1 MQGNDHPSH
10 GRAAGDPPPV
20 EAASVAE
27 LRDALDTGAL
37 RAREIARACLDRIAA
52 LDRTGPALH
61 AVIELNPDA
70 LAIAAARDEE
80 LARGERRGPLH
91 GIPVLLKDN
100 IATADQMQT
109 TAGSLALTGCPASR
123 DAFVVTRLREAGAV
137 ILGKTNLSEWANIRS
152 PRSTSGWSGRG
163 GQTVNPHQ
171 LDRNPS
177 GSSSGSGVAVAAGYA
192 PLAVGTETNGSI
204 IAPANACGIVGIKPT
219 VGLTSR
225 VGVIPISHSQDTVGP
240 MARSV
245 ADAAVLLTVLAG
257 ADPEDPAHGGPGGSG
272 EFPVAPDGAGSRLDY
287 TRFLDP
293 GALKGARIGVPRN
306 LYGFSRAADT
316 IADRALALMR
326 EAGAELVDP
335 VDLSAEKTDGWQDE
349 VSVML
354 TELKPGLAAWLA
366 AFAPACPIRTLADVI
381 RFNENHA
388 RDEMPYFCQ
397 EFFLRAEETGGL
409 DDPSYRA
416 SLARNQRRA
425 RQDGLDRVL
434 DEHRLDALVAPTGAP
449 APKLDL
455 INGDWHPGGSGGLS
469 ALAGYPVVTVPAG
482 FAFGMPVNVSFMG
495 RAYGEPTLIR
505 LAYAYEQISRAFAPP
520 SFLPGS
526 VLPPALV

>member
-1 MQGNDHPSH
+1 ME
-10 GRAAGDPPPV
+10 R
-20 EAASVAE
+20 ASVAE
-27 LRDALDTGAL
+27 LRAALGGGAI
-37 RAREIARACLDRIAA
+37 RARDLVRACLDRIDA
-52 LDRTGPALH
+52 LDRTGPNLR

-70 LAIAAARDEE
+70 VAIAGELDAE
-80 LARGERRGPLH
+80 LANGHSRGPLH

-109 TAGSLALTGCPASR
+109 TAGSLALAGVEVSR
-123 DAFVVTRLREAGAV
+123 DAFVTARLRAAGAV

-177 GSSSGSGVAVAAGYA
+177 GSSSGSAVAVAAGYA
-192 PLAVGTETNGSI
+192 PLAIGTETNGSI

-245 ADAAVLLTVLAG
+245 ADAAALLTVIAG
-257 ADPEDPAHGGPGGSG
+257 VDPEDPAHGGPGGSG
-272 EFPVAPDGAGSRLDY
+272 EFPTTEVEGYGQPDYLAALDHDGL
-287 TRFLDP
+287 R
-293 GALKGARIGVPRN
+293 GARIGVPRA
-306 LYGFSRAADT
+306 LFGFSRAADAIT
-316 IADRALALMR
+316 DRALAFMR
-326 EAGAELVDP
+326 EAGAEIVDP
-335 VDLSAEKTDGWQDE
+335 VDLQAAPEIDWDDE
-349 VSVML
+349 LAVML

-366 AFAPACPIRTLADVI
+366 GFAPSCPISSLADII
-381 RFNENHA
+381 RFNENHP
-388 RDEMPYFCQ
+388 REEMPFFRQEYFH
-397 EFFLRAEETGGL
+397 RAEETGGL
-409 DDPSYRA
+409 DDPAYLA
-416 SLARNQRRA
+416 SLARNQRRS
-425 RQDGLDRVL
+425 RQGGLDKVIE
-434 DEHRLDALVAPTGAP
+434 EHRLDALVAPTGAP

-469 ALAGYPVVTVPAG
+469 ALAGYPIVTVPAG
-482 FAFGMPVNVSFMG
+482 FAFGMPVNISFMG
-495 RAYGEPTLIR
+495 TAYSEATLIR
-505 LAYAYEQISRAFAPP
+505 LAYAYEQASCAFAPP
-520 SFLPGS
+520 SFLAGS